1 MRFSLKL
8 KIVLLLL
15 IFTVVFTGKIKM
27 DREINDFQIMPDFNL
42 REYASPDTGEV
53 KIDSR
58 LVTIVQLVRYRMGCK
73 VIVTSGYRTPE
84 HNHKV
89 GGALESLHLEGLAVD
104 VTPEDKNLVKLFE
117 IAAEFEEVRGLGI
130 YKNHVHID
138 LRQGK
143 RVFWVKMIGKPY
155 RYFRGS
161 KIALKYYCEPNN

>member
-1 MRFSLKL
+1 MRH
-8 KIVLLLL
+8 
-15 IFTVVFTGKIKM
+15 
-27 DREINDFQIMPDFNL
+27 INDFQIATHFNL
-42 REYASPDTGEV
+42 QEFVSPDTGEV

-58 LVTIVQLVRYRMGCK
+58 LVAILQLIRYRMGCK

-89 GGALESLHLEGLAVD
+89 GGALESLHLEGLAID
-104 VTPEDKNLVKLFE
+104 VTPEDKNLVKLFKV
-117 IAAEFEEVRGLGI
+117 AAEFEEIRGLGI

-143 RVFWVKMIGKPY
+143 KVFWVKMIGKPY

-161 KIALKYYCEPNN
+161 KIALEYYSELNN